1 MTLSFRIVFVGAAI
15 LALSWVT
22 PVRAV
27 LVWTEDFSQTG
38 MMKQF
43 TTADFDGALPLFNIS
58 EDESQSYWGI
68 NDPVGSMD
76 DYDGDPVP
84 GAGLIPSYTF
94 PTGSGNYFVGEKLN
108 ADAANTMPLRLD
120 WSNIPITA
128 GLTSLTFSGLFA
140 ATANGNFENIDDID
154 DVDYVRVQYRLNSD
168 DSAFTDLLWFSGD
181 GDPMSSDDELAL
193 DMDRDGRGEGLR
205 LSLDG
210 QPFSAAIALTGMDST
225 LDLRILMVTTAT
237 GEEIAFDSFTIHGI
251 ESIPEP
257 SAILYGGLVCGV
269 IELGYVS
276 RKLFGSKSPV
286 PV

>member
-58 EDESQSYWGI
+58 EDDSESYWGI

-76 DYDGDPVP
+76 DYGGDPVP
-84 GAGLIPSYTF
+84 GAGLIPAYMDF
-94 PTGSGNYFVGEKLN
+94 DGNYFVGEKLN
-108 ADAANTMPLRLD
+108 AAPANTMPLRLD

-128 GLTSLTFSGLFA
+128 GFTSLTFSGLFA
-140 ATANGNFENIDDID
+140 ATEDGDFENIDDD
-154 DVDYVRVQYRLNSD
+154 PMGVDYMRVQYRLNSD

-193 DMDRDGRGEGLR
+193 DMDRDGRGEGLS
-205 LSLDG
+205 LSLTG
-210 QPFSAAIALTGMDST
+210 QLFTAAIALTGMDST

-237 GEEIAFDSFTIHGI
+237 GEEVAFDSFTIHGI

-257 SAILYGGLVCGV
+257 SAILYGGLLCGV